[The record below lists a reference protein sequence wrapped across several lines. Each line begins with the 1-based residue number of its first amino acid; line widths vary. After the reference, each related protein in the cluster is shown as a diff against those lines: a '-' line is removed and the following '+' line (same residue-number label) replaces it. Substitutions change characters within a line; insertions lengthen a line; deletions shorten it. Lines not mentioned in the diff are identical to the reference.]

1 MLFFASEGLATM
13 STIQGGLSGIPALVG
28 FSASGQGPSP
38 LTSTINLENLTEY
51 FIRFYFTVPFTIE
64 IHSLMAFFHTYPLS
78 LQTTSAITIR
88 AQLYE
93 AKEMSNIFSAI
104 EETLVTLTPS
114 VTEATPSWAEL
125 RGEVTTNRLVE
136 KNTKLMLVFSAT
148 SSGPDPV
155 DAILGYAKA
164 SLAYT

>member
-1 MLFFASEGLATM
+1 MILFNGVNPILMTTLEDGSPGF
-13 STIQGGLSGIPALVG
+13 SGLVG
-28 FSASGQGPSP
+28 FGTSGQGPSP
-38 LTSTINLENLTEY
+38 LTSTMNVEGMGGYGSN
-51 FIRFYFTVPFTIE
+51 FYFTVPFTME
-64 IHSLMAFFHTYPLS
+64 INSLIAFFVTNRLS
-78 LQTTSAITIR
+78 SQTSPTVTIS

-93 AKEMSNIFSAI
+93 AKEESDIFSAI

-148 SSGPDPV
+148 AIFTASSGMNFGS
-155 DAILGYAKA
+155 ARA